1 MKNLSAAY
9 KGLITGF
16 LIILLSGIV
25 YYTMGNFD
33 NPIALAAYAI
43 YTLGIIWTLYGF
55 YKSPQENKSPGQYFG
70 QGFKCFIVV
79 THLMVCANWLFLKMN
94 DSFRNEM
101 IAYQRELLMQN
112 KDFTS
117 VDVET
122 QIANFTK
129 MIIPSYTMSVILSYL
144 GVGTLITLFGSVF
157 FTIIKKN
164 K

>member
-1 MKNLSAAY
+1 
-9 KGLITGF
+9 
-16 LIILLSGIV
+16 
-25 YYTMGNFD
+25 
-33 NPIALAAYAI
+33 
-43 YTLGIIWTLYGF
+43 
-55 YKSPQENKSPGQYFG
+55 
-70 QGFKCFIVV
+70 
-79 THLMVCANWLFLKMN
+79 
-94 DSFRNEM
+94 M

-157 FTIIKKN
+157 LRSLKKIN
-164 K
+164 KNRLL